1 MNIEHLQSQLKRIRM
16 SGILETLESRLTQA
30 RENNL
35 APGELLGLILQDE
48 IERRDVVSL
57 AKRINRAKFEEK
69 KTLEELR
76 FDKYPVKVQQD
87 IRELST
93 GHYLQQNQHILIVGP
108 TGTGKTHLAQAF
120 GHQACR
126 QGYSVH
132 FIHANTLFRKLHA
145 SKADDSWDKLFRKLL
160 VFDLLIIDDFGL
172 KNLTHTQADDVYELI
187 AERYL
192 KKSIIVTSNRKVE
205 GWVELFPDPVMAN
218 AALDRLSNLSH
229 HLVLEGGSYRRERR
243 PKLVSENV

>member
-1 MNIEHLQSQLKRIRM
+1 MNIEHLHAQLKKIRM
-16 SGILETLESRLTQA
+16 GGILETLESRLAQA

-35 APGELLGLILQDE
+35 SHTELLELIFQDE
-48 IERRDVVSL
+48 VQRREIVSL
-57 AKRINRAKFEEK
+57 AKRLNQAKFEEK
-69 KTLEELR
+69 KTLEDLR
-76 FDKYPVKVQQD
+76 FDRYPIKVQQI
-87 IRELST
+87 IRDLT
-93 GHYLQQNQHILIVGP
+93 GGNYLKSNQHIIIVGP

-132 FIHANTLFRKLHA
+132 FIHANMLLRRFHA
-145 SKADDSWDKLFRKLL
+145 SRADDSWEKLFRKLL
-160 VFDLLIIDDFGL
+160 CFDLLIIDDFGL
-172 KNLTHTQADDVYELI
+172 KNLTHSQADDVYELI

-229 HLVLEGGSYRRERR
+229 HIVLEGSSYRRERR
-243 PKLVSENV
+243 PATATLNE

>member
-1 MNIEHLQSQLKRIRM
+1 MNIEHLQAQLKRVRM
-16 SGILETLESRLTQA
+16 GGILETLESRLVQA
-30 RENNL
+30 RESNL
-35 APGELLGLILQDE
+35 SHTELLGLILQDE
-48 IERRDVVSL
+48 LQRREVMSL
-57 AKRINRAKFEEK
+57 SKRIKQAKFEEK

-76 FDKYPVKVQQD
+76 FDRYPVKVQQI
-87 IRELST
+87 IRDLANGS
-93 GHYLQQNQHILIVGP
+93 YLESNQHILIVGP

-132 FIHANTLFRKLHA
+132 FIHANLLLRKLHG
-145 SKADDSWDKLFRKLL
+145 SRADNSWEKLFRKLL
-160 VFDLLIIDDFGL
+160 SFDLLIIDDFGL
-172 KNLTHTQADDVYELI
+172 KNLTHTQADDIYELI
-187 AERYL
+187 AELYL

-229 HLVLEGGSYRRERR
+229 HIVLEGQSYRRERR
-243 PKLVSENV
+243 PTTTAINE

>member
-1 MNIEHLQSQLKRIRM
+1 MNIEHLQTQLKKICM
-16 SGILETLESRLTQA
+16 SGVLETLETRLAQA

-35 APGELLGLILQDE
+35 SHAELLELIFQDE
-48 IERRDVVSL
+48 VQRRDVVSF

-69 KTLEELR
+69 KTLEELK
-76 FDKYPVKVQQD
+76 FDRYPIKTQRV
-87 IRELST
+87 IRDLTT
-93 GHYLQQNQHILIVGP
+93 GSYLKENQHILIVGP

-132 FIHANTLFRKLHA
+132 FIHANMLLRTFHA
-145 SKADDSWDKLFRKLL
+145 SRADNSWEKLFRKLL
-160 VFDLLIIDDFGL
+160 GFDLLIIDDFGL
-172 KNLTHTQADDVYELI
+172 KNLTHTQAEDVYELI

-229 HLVLEGGSYRRERR
+229 HIVLEGQSYRRERR
-243 PKLVSENV
+243 PTIAELNE

>member
-1 MNIEHLQSQLKRIRM
+1 MNIEHLQAQLKRIRM
-16 SGILETLESRLTQA
+16 GGILETLESRLSQA
-30 RENNL
+30 KENNL
-35 APGELLGLILQDE
+35 THSELLELIFQDE
-48 IERRDVVSL
+48 IQRRDIVSL
-57 AKRINRAKFEEK
+57 SKRLSRAKFEEK
-69 KTLEELR
+69 KTLEDLR
-76 FDKYPVKVQQD
+76 FDRYPIKIQKI
-87 IRELST
+87 IRDLTSDT
-93 GHYLQQNQHILIVGP
+93 YLKNNQHILIVGP

-132 FIHANTLFRKLHA
+132 FIHANVLLRSLHA
-145 SKADDSWDKLFRKLL
+145 SRADDGWEKLFRKLL
-160 VFDLLIIDDFGL
+160 SFDLLIIDDFGL
-172 KNLTHTQADDVYELI
+172 KNLTHSQADDVYELI

-229 HLVLEGGSYRRERR
+229 HIVLEGPSYRREKR
-243 PKLVSENV
+243 PIMIGTSE